1 MSVVE
6 FESGRVRVDKVSNSR
21 VGKVWFK
28 TMLGAPPP
36 IPSSSEKDRGKSGL
50 GCCENQGASG
60 GVIIFSSIEVT
71 LVTSCVAGVSFN
83 ALVS

>member
-6 FESGRVRVDKVSNSR
+6 FETGRVRVDKVSNLR

-28 TMLGAPPP
+28 TMLGAPP